1 MPFTPF
7 HWGFSLF
14 VQACFLFLDPLALFL
29 GSIIPDI
36 EGVASLFLFPELGLP
51 LHGPFHS
58 LVGAFILGSLVGVC
72 SWIWYIVFLPKI
84 IDILGIKT
92 SFPLPIYTLKI
103 SLLSSFIG
111 TFSHVLL
118 DAPLY
123 YDMNPWYPITT
134 LENPLLYTIES
145 GAIYLFCTVCF
156 VIGVVV
162 LSIRII
168 QYYKKQT

>member
-7 HWGFSLF
+7 HWGVSLF
-14 VQACFLFLDPLALFL
+14 IQACFLFLDPFALFI
-29 GSIIPDI
+29 GSIIPDM
-36 EGVASLFLFPELGLP
+36 EGITSLFLFPELDLP
-51 LHGPFHS
+51 LHGPLHS
-58 LVGAFILGSLVGVC
+58 LLGASILGSIVGLC
-72 SWIWYIVFLPKI
+72 SWFCFKYLFPKI
-84 IDILGIKT
+84 IEICGIEI
-92 SFPLPIYTLKI
+92 SFSLPIYSLKI

-134 LENPLLYTIES
+134 LENPLLYTIE
-145 GAIYLFCTVCF
+145 GGIIYLFCTICF

-162 LSIRII
+162 LSIRVF
-168 QYYKKQT
+168 QFYNKKT

>member
-7 HWGFSLF
+7 HWGFSLL
-14 VQACFLFLDPLALFL
+14 VQASFLFLDPLALFI

-36 EGVASLFLFPELGLP
+36 EGITSLFLFPDLGLP

-58 LVGAFILGSLVGVC
+58 LAGAFILGSLVGFC
-72 SWIWYIVFLPKI
+72 SWIWYIHFLPRMFK
-84 IDILGIKT
+84 ILGIKT
-92 SFPLPIYTLKI
+92 SFPLPVYSLKI

-123 YDMNPWYPITT
+123 SDMNLWYPVTT

-145 GAIYLFCTVCF
+145 GVIYLFCSICLIVGF
-156 VIGVVV
+156 VI
-162 LSIRII
+162 LIFRIN
-168 QYYKKQT
+168 QFYNKQT